1 MGRIRDP
8 EVSPG
13 IEPGRKSHQNLF
25 RTRVIQR
32 ATRAFHRTAQWV
44 EVTESKVD
52 QDRMRIRVEK
62 HVGSLDVLVTDAQA
76 MKGVDGYT
84 ETAEEDY

>member
-1 MGRIRDP
+1 
-8 EVSPG
+8 
-13 IEPGRKSHQNLF
+13 
-25 RTRVIQR
+25 
-32 ATRAFHRTAQWV
+32 
-44 EVTESKVD
+44 
-52 QDRMRIRVEK
+52 MRIRVEK